1 MDTASLLLE
10 IGTEELPPHF
20 CREALVQ
27 WRGLIQASLEAWGF
41 GDPPIQPFATPRRL
55 AVVVQDLPLKQ
66 DDLTEDLKGPPAA
79 HAFEG
84 GAPTGAP
91 TRAAVGFARRCGVP
105 VEALEIRTTG
115 KGPFVF
121 ARVSRSGCETEA
133 LLCEAVPTW
142 IAALQGK
149 RFMRWGTG
157 TQRFSRPIRWL
168 VALLDDRLLPIQLDN
183 TCPPVV
189 AQACS
194 RGLRGD
200 EEHHNLAI
208 PTANAY
214 EPTLRNA
221 GIILDRDER
230 KATIAKSIRAK
241 AAELGAIPQL
251 CDDLLGELT
260 DLVETPQLLVGTIDE
275 RFLSLPAEVTAMEMV
290 AHQRYVPLFRVAATD
305 PLALDARDV
314 LDPRFLM
321 IANASPTADP
331 NLIIR
336 GNERVLRARLA
347 DGDFFYRQ
355 DRSKSLE
362 LDYRPQLY
370 AVTFAEGLE
379 KLGLKSSVGDRVER
393 LTEQAV
399 AIANHLQLG
408 AADADNDLHIQ
419 TRLVRAAELCKA
431 DLVTQ
436 MVGEFP
442 ELQGIMGAKYA
453 LAAGEDRQV
462 AEAIQ
467 EHYLPRHAGDAL
479 PQSDL
484 GRLLALAERLELL
497 ISIFLTGHRPSGSA
511 DPFAL
516 RRAGNGLMQIL
527 LDSGWHLNLAEL
539 LEDALVR
546 NVQLTGAYPIDDIL
560 HGGNIL
566 SQNREPEKQLR
577 TELLAFLHQRLR
589 AQLAEQ
595 PLDHDAINAVA
606 SDTADAEHLLA
617 DPVDVAVRAQ
627 LLQEWRQAGDLAPVQ
642 AVVKRAK
649 RLVDKGE
656 WPTEQRPPDD
666 CVDPADYVDPELFTS
681 PVEQRLL
688 SALNKLK
695 GVVDDRREGRDQA
708 RQYYHNLAEELSG
721 MAPQLAA
728 FFDGEQS
735 VMVMVDDPAVRRN
748 RLNLLAVLCNQARV
762 IGDFSQLQG

>member
-10 IGTEELPPHF
+10 IGTEELPAHF
-20 CREALVQ
+20 CREALAQ
-27 WRGLIQASLEAWGF
+27 WCGLIQASLEAWGF
-41 GDPPIQPFATPRRL
+41 GDLAIQTFATPRRL

-84 GAPTGAP
+84 GAPT
-91 TRAAVGFARRCGVP
+91 RAAVGFARRCGVP

-121 ARVSRSGCETEA
+121 ARVSRSGRETES

-168 VALLDDRLLPIQLDN
+168 VALLDNRLLPIQLDN

-194 RGLRGD
+194 RGLRRGWQ
-200 EEHHNLAI
+200 HHNLAI
-208 PTANAY
+208 TDADAY
-214 EPTLRNA
+214 EETLEEA

-230 KATIAKSIRAK
+230 KDTINTLICDK
-241 AAELGAIPQL
+241 AAELGATHGL
-251 CDDLLGELT
+251 NDDLLEELT

-290 AHQRYVPLFRVAATD
+290 THQRYVPLYRVATPD
-305 PLALDARDV
+305 PLALDAHGV
-314 LDPRFLM
+314 LDPRFLV

-331 NLIIR
+331 DLIIR

-355 DRSKSLE
+355 DRSEPLQNHVG
-362 LDYRPQLY
+362 RLY
-370 AVTFAEGLE
+370 NVTFVEGLE
-379 KLGLKSSVGDRVER
+379 KLGLKSSVGHRVER

-399 AIANHLQLG
+399 AIANHLQLD
-408 AADADNDLHIQ
+408 AADADQRLQ
-419 TRLVRAAELCKA
+419 LRTRLVRAAELCKA

-442 ELQGIMGAKYA
+442 ELQGVMGAKYA

-462 AEAIQ
+462 AKAIQ
-467 EHYLPRHAGDAL
+467 EHYLPRYAGDAL

-484 GRLLALAERLELL
+484 GRVLALAERLELL
-497 ISIFLTGHRPSGSA
+497 ISIFLIGHRPSGSA

-527 LDSGWHLNLAEL
+527 LASNWRLNLAEL
-539 LEDALVR
+539 LEDVH
-546 NVQLTGAYPIDDIL
+546 Q
-560 HGGNIL
+560 
-566 SQNREPEKQLR
+566 QLR
-577 TELLAFLHQRLR
+577 IDLLAFLHQRLR

-595 PLDHDAINAVA
+595 RLDGKQLDHDVINAVA
-606 SDTADAEHLLA
+606 SDTADAKHLLA
-617 DPVDVAVRAQ
+617 DPVDVATRAK
-627 LLQEWRQAGDLAPVQ
+627 LLHFWRHTTRDLAPVQ
-642 AVVKRAK
+642 AVVKRAA

-656 WPTEQRPPDD
+656 WPTGQRSPDD
-666 CVDPADYVDPELFTS
+666 CVDPAGYVDPELFTS
-681 PVEQRLL
+681 PVEQHLL
-688 SALNKLK
+688 NAVNTLK
-695 GVVDDRREGRDQA
+695 GVVDDLRAGRDHA
-708 RQYYHNLAEELSG
+708 TPQYSQYRRLAEGLSG

-748 RLNLLAVLCNQARV
+748 RLNLLAVLCNQALV

>member
-1 MDTASLLLE
+1 MASLLLE
-10 IGTEELPPHF
+10 IGTEELPAHF
-20 CREALVQ
+20 CREALAQ
-27 WRGLIQASLEAWGF
+27 WCGLIQGSLEAWGF
-41 GDPPIQPFATPRRL
+41 GKRTIQTFATPRRL

-84 GAPTGAP
+84 GAPT
-91 TRAAVGFARRCGVP
+91 RAAAGFARRCGVP

-121 ARVSRSGCETEA
+121 ARVSRRGRETEA

-168 VALLDDRLLPIQLDN
+168 VALLGDRLLPIQLDN
-183 TCPPVV
+183 TSPPVV

-194 RGLRGD
+194 RGLRRGWQ
-200 EEHHNLAI
+200 HHNLAI
-208 PTANAY
+208 PTADAY

-230 KATIAKSIRAK
+230 KNTINTLIREK
-241 AAELGAIPQL
+241 AAELGATPGL
-251 CDDLLGELT
+251 TDDLLEELT

-290 AHQRYVPLFRVAATD
+290 AHQRYVPLFRTGTHD
-305 PLALDARDV
+305 PLALNARGA
-314 LDPRFLM
+314 LDPRFLV
-321 IANASPTADP
+321 IANANPTADHD
-331 NLIIR
+331 LIIR

-347 DGDFFYRQ
+347 DGEFFYRQ
-355 DRSKSLE
+355 DCSQPLQNYVAR
-362 LDYRPQLY
+362 LDG
-370 AVTFAEGLE
+370 VTFAEGL
-379 KLGLKSSVGDRVER
+379 GSVGDRVER
-393 LTEQAV
+393 LRKHAA
-399 AIANHLQLG
+399 AIARQLPWLKDDQQLLDHL
-408 AADADNDLHIQ
+408 D
-419 TRLVRAAELCKA
+419 RAAELCKA

-462 AEAIQ
+462 ANAIR
-467 EHYLPRHAGDAL
+467 EHYLPRDAGDAL

-484 GRLLALAERLELL
+484 GRVLALAERLELL
-497 ISIFLTGHRPSGSA
+497 ISIFLTGHRPSGSS

-527 LDSGWHLNLAEL
+527 LHSGWRLNLAEL
-539 LEDALVR
+539 LEDR
-546 NVQLTGAYPIDDIL
+546 KREQQLHA
-560 HGGNIL
+560 
-566 SQNREPEKQLR
+566 
-577 TELLAFLHQRLR
+577 ELLAFLHQRLR
-589 AQLAEQ
+589 AQLAEKQ
-595 PLDHDAINAVA
+595 LAEKQLDHDVINAVA
-606 SDTADAEHLLA
+606 SDAASAADIEHLLE
-617 DPVDVAVRAQ
+617 DPVDVATRAE
-627 LLQEWRQAGDLAPVQ
+627 LLHLWRHRTGDLAPIQ
-642 AVVKRAK
+642 AVVKRAA

-656 WPTEQRPPDD
+656 WPTGQRPPTAV
-666 CVDPADYVDPELFTS
+666 VDPAGYVDPELFTS
-681 PVEQRLL
+681 PVEQHLL
-688 SALNKLK
+688 NALNALK
-695 GVVDDRREGRDQA
+695 DTVDDLRKGCDHATPQYSQYLSLA
-708 RQYYHNLAEELSG
+708 RGLSG

>member
-1 MDTASLLLE
+1 MASLLLE
-10 IGTEELPPHF
+10 IGTEELPAHF
-20 CREALVQ
+20 CRDALVQ
-27 WRGLIQASLEAWGF
+27 WRGLIQASLQAWGF
-41 GDPPIQPFATPRRL
+41 GDLPIQTFATPRRL

-66 DDLTEDLKGPPAA
+66 DDLTEDVKGPPAA

-121 ARVSRSGCETEA
+121 ARVSRSGRETEA

-168 VALLDDRLLPIQLDN
+168 VALLGDRLLPIQLDN

-189 AQACS
+189 AQDCS
-194 RGLRGD
+194 RGLRHGWQ
-200 EEHHNLAI
+200 HHELTIRNAD
-208 PTANAY
+208 AY
-214 EPTLRNA
+214 EKTLEDA

-230 KATIAKSIRAK
+230 KDTINTLIHDK
-241 AAELGAIPQL
+241 AAELGATPGL
-251 CDDLLGELT
+251 KDDLLEELT

-275 RFLSLPAEVTAMEMV
+275 RFLSLPAQVTAMVMV
-290 AHQRYVPLFRVAATD
+290 THQRYVPLYRVATPD
-305 PLALDARDV
+305 PLALDARGV
-314 LDPRFLM
+314 LDHRFLI
-321 IANASPTADP
+321 IANASPDADP
-331 NLIIR
+331 ALITR

-347 DGDFFYRQ
+347 DGEFFYRQ
-355 DRSKSLE
+355 DCSQPLQNYVGRLR
-362 LDYRPQLY
+362 D
-370 AVTFAEGLE
+370 VTFAEGL
-379 KLGLKSSVGDRVER
+379 GSVADRVER
-393 LTEQAV
+393 LTAQAE
-399 AIANHLQLG
+399 AIALQLPWL
-408 AADADNDLHIQ
+408 AEDQQLR

-442 ELQGIMGAKYA
+442 ELQGVMGAKYA

-484 GRLLALAERLELL
+484 GRVLALAERLELL

-527 LDSGWHLNLAEL
+527 LASNWRLNLAEL
-539 LEDALVR
+539 LKDVH
-546 NVQLTGAYPIDDIL
+546 Q
-560 HGGNIL
+560 
-566 SQNREPEKQLR
+566 QLR
-577 TELLAFLHQRLR
+577 TDLLAFLHERLR

-595 PLDHDAINAVA
+595 PLDHDIINAVA

-617 DPVDVAVRAQ
+617 DPVDVVVLAL
-627 LLQEWRQAGDLAPVQ
+627 LLQEWRQGGGLAPVQ

-649 RLVDKGE
+649 RLADKGE
-656 WPTEQRPPDD
+656 WPTGQRPPDD
-666 CVDPADYVDPELFTS
+666 CVDPAGYVDPELFTS
-681 PVEQRLL
+681 PVEQHLL
-688 SALNKLK
+688 EALNTLK
-695 GVVDDRREGRDQA
+695 GIVDALE
-708 RQYYHNLAEELSG
+708 
-721 MAPQLAA
+721 
-728 FFDGEQS
+728 
-735 VMVMVDDPAVRRN
+735 
-748 RLNLLAVLCNQARV
+748 RLR
-762 IGDFSQLQG
+762 